1 MKPLSDRFTWAQV
14 GLRKCQLLLQKKH
27 PGVRM
32 SAERPSQ
39 TTWSDPNLPW
49 AQFLEHRPLP
59 FNMESCPHA
68 ESEMVLVLPWQ
79 TTDMK
84 INSHA
89 LHYQP
94 QLASPVLPELSV
106 LWVLVG
112 KVSAK
117 RAGQLGLCWNDSTNS
132 RPPAQGHTCNYDLR
146 HRPARGLG
154 NTLQGSGFRIQGCK
168 GLKQMFY
175 P

>member
-1 MKPLSDRFTWAQV
+1 
-14 GLRKCQLLLQKKH
+14 
-27 PGVRM
+27 M

-49 AQFLEHRPLP
+49 AQFLEHCPLP
-59 FNMESCPHA
+59 FNMESCPDA

-79 TTDMK
+79 ATDMK

-89 LHYQP
+89 LHYQL

-106 LWVLVG
+106 LGVPVR

-117 RAGQLGLCWNDSTNS
+117 RAVDSWVYVGMT
-132 RPPAQGHTCNYDLR
+132 AQIPDHQ
-146 HRPARGLG
+146 HKV
-154 NTLQGSGFRIQGCK
+154 TLATMI
-168 GLKQMFY
+168 
-175 P
+175 